1 MTTDFLNFG
10 FIFIFG
16 LIIGSFLNCL
26 IFRVYKGESLMGRSY
41 CPKCKKKIS
50 WYDNIPVLS
59 YVFLKGK
66 CRNCS
71 KKISIQYPL
80 VEFITALLF
89 LLAYV
94 FLNQISLPSDQ
105 GVFTLNKEGLLLF
118 RNIVFISVLIVIF
131 IIDLR
136 WYLIFDS
143 VTIPSAI
150 FFFIINYLLGF
161 GFFNILVAG
170 IVGAGFFLLQ
180 FIVSKGKW
188 IGGGDIRLGLVMGF
202 AFGRLDL
209 LVLAIMLAYF
219 LGSVIGLGLIAVGKK
234 KFGSKLPFGVFLALS
249 SVFSL
254 FYGEKILTWYL
265 GAIGF

>member
-1 MTTDFLNFG
+1 
-10 FIFIFG
+10 
-16 LIIGSFLNCL
+16 
-26 IFRVYKGESLMGRSY
+26 
-41 CPKCKKKIS
+41 
-50 WYDNIPVLS
+50 
-59 YVFLKGK
+59 
-66 CRNCS
+66 
-71 KKISIQYPL
+71 
-80 VEFITALLF
+80 
-89 LLAYV
+89 LAYV

-180 FIVSKGKW
+180 FIVSKGRW

-219 LGSVIGLGLIAVGKK
+219 LGSAIGLGLIVAGKK
-234 KFGSKLPFGVFLALS
+234 KFGSKLPFGVFLSLA
-249 SVFSL
+249 SVFTL
-254 FYGEKILTWYL
+254 FYGEGILTWYFKI
-265 GAIGF
+265 IGF